1 MKTFTRHHLDSAKL
15 FVLFTTLTLLLATTA
30 ACTTEQNGGWKSK
43 GGSNKPV
50 VPPSFSNAGR
60 TEGPG
65 AMTIMVVNPYQLLA
79 QDVLICEK
87 SNEIQKQQFTL
98 NYDVI
103 GTLIGFDLFEIQRQ
117 NTLSLIRTLT
127 HLKHDDLVSIDTMEL
142 ADVALSEDHLEQI
155 LTGLKRLDAF
165 FAEELRNIIDSSTV
179 KSPSDSPSLNFY
191 KTSDDGRKCFT
202 ANLLEEDLESQT
214 YTNLNKDLYEAI
226 SPRDQSM
233 LSLFTAL
240 NVFSRRYGMIDIYG
254 LRDFVYYAHTKDFQT
269 DVENVSVTADNLQQL
284 IKAFLPEYESPNKE
298 N

>member
-1 MKTFTRHHLDSAKL
+1 M
-15 FVLFTTLTLLLATTA
+15 
-30 ACTTEQNGGWKSK
+30 
-43 GGSNKPV
+43 
-50 VPPSFSNAGR
+50 
-60 TEGPG
+60 
-65 AMTIMVVNPYQLLA
+65 
-79 QDVLICEK
+79 LICEK

-103 GTLIGFDLFEIQRQ
+103 GSLIGFDLFEIQRQ
-117 NTLSLIRTLT
+117 NTTSPIRTLT
-127 HLKHDDLVSIDTMEL
+127 RQKHDDLVSIDTMEL
-142 ADVALSEDHLEQI
+142 ADVTLAEDHLDQI
-155 LTGLKRLDAF
+155 LNGLQRLDTF

-179 KSPSDSPSLNFY
+179 KSPSDSPSLNLY
-191 KTSDDGRKCFT
+191 KTSDDGRKFFT
-202 ANLLEEDLESQT
+202 ANLLEEDFEFQT

-226 SPRDQSM
+226 SARDQSM

-284 IKAFLPEYESPNKE
+284 IKTFLPEYESPNNK